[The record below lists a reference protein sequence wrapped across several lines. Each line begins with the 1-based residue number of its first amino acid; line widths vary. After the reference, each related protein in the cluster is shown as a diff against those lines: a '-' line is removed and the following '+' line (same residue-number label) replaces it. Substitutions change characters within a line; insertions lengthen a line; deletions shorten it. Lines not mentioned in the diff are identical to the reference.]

1 MRPLIWIGI
10 LVLWL
15 FLAWL
20 ILGMLRLSAE
30 ADRQAKA
37 AFHALMKRKEETD
50 GQE

>member
-1 MRPLIWIGI
+1 MSPLIWMGI
-10 LVLWL
+10 FLLWL
-15 FLAWL
+15 FFAWL
-20 ILGMLRLSAE
+20 TLGMLRLSAE

>member
-1 MRPLIWIGI
+1 MSPLIWIGI

-15 FLAWL
+15 FFIRL

-30 ADRQAKA
+30 ADRQAEA
-37 AFHALMKRKEETD
+37 AFHALMKRKEEMD